1 MKVTRDWDA
10 FPRPVAADAGR
21 IARTVPLVCPTVSPQ
36 LDDHWAK
43 RPTIGVAAF
52 DFDRT
57 LTRRDTLIPFLSRL
71 AGRRRLALA
80 LAAQARRY
88 QTDQDAAKLD
98 MLRRLTTGTRRDE
111 FDLAGR
117 DYAVGLHHLL
127 RPDMMARLRWHRSQ
141 GHRLV
146 IVSASLGTYLRPF
159 GVTLGV
165 DEVLAVELDVAPS
178 GLLTGHVTG
187 GVNTRG
193 PEKARRLTSWLTE
206 TVPSD
211 TTPRIWAYGDSSGDD
226 ELLAMAD
233 HPVRVTRDL
242 ITGTPPEM
250 STHRQS

>member
-1 MKVTRDWDA
+1 MT
-10 FPRPVAADAGR
+10 
-21 IARTVPLVCPTVSPQ
+21 TE
-36 LDDHWAK
+36 LDDPWAE
-43 RPTIGVAAF
+43 RPMVGIAAF

-57 LTRRDTLIPFLSRL
+57 LTRRDTLIPFLGRL

-80 LAAQARRY
+80 VAAQARRY
-88 QTDQDAAKLD
+88 RQDQDAAKLD
-98 MLRRLTTGTRRDE
+98 MLRRLTTGILGDE

-127 RPDMMARLRWHRSQ
+127 RPDMMARLRWHRSE

-178 GLLTGHVTG
+178 GLLTGQVTG

-193 PEKARRLTSWLTE
+193 PEKARRLTSWLAE
-206 TVPSD
+206 TVPTD
-211 TTPRIWAYGDSSGDD
+211 ATPRIWAYGDSSGDD

-233 HPVRVTRDL
+233 HPVRVTREL
-242 ITGTPPEM
+242 ITGPPHEM
-250 STHRQS
+250 PTHRQS

>member
-1 MKVTRDWDA
+1 VGSRLNDSWA
-10 FPRPVAADAGR
+10 ER
-21 IARTVPLVCPTVSPQ
+21 PTVG
-36 LDDHWAK
+36 
-43 RPTIGVAAF
+43 IAAF

-57 LTRRDTLIPFLSRL
+57 LTRRDTLIPFLGRL
-71 AGRRRLALA
+71 AGRRRLAVA

-88 QTDQDAAKLD
+88 RHDPDAAKLD
-98 MLRRLTTGTRRDE
+98 LLRRLTTGIVREE

-127 RPDMMARLRWHRSQ
+127 RPDVMARLRWHRGE

-178 GLLTGHVTG
+178 GHLTGQVTG

-193 PEKARRLTSWLTE
+193 PEKARRLRAWMAE
-206 TVPSD
+206 TVPD
-211 TTPRIWAYGDSSGDD
+211 GAVPEIWAYGDSSGDE

-233 HPVRVTRDL
+233 HPLRVTRDL
-242 ITGTPPEM
+242 IVGTPDEPPPG
-250 STHRQS
+250 RR

>member
-1 MKVTRDWDA
+1 MVTSELHD
-10 FPRPVAADAGR
+10 
-21 IARTVPLVCPTVSPQ
+21 L
-36 LDDHWAK
+36 WAE

-57 LTRRDTLIPFLSRL
+57 LTRRDTLLPFLGRL

-88 QTDQDAAKLD
+88 RQDQDAAKLD
-98 MLRRLTTGTRRDE
+98 LLRRLTAGVSREE

-117 DYAVGLHHLL
+117 DYAVGLHHHL
-127 RPDMMARLRWHRSQ
+127 RPDMMARLRWHRSE

-165 DEVLAVELDVAPS
+165 DDVLAVELDTTPA

-187 GVNTRG
+187 GINTRG
-193 PEKARRLTSWLTE
+193 AEKSRRLTAWLGEAIPTGA
-206 TVPSD
+206 
-211 TTPRIWAYGDSSGDD
+211 TPEIWAYGDSSGDD
-226 ELLAMAD
+226 ELLGMAD
-233 HPVRVTRDL
+233 HPVRVTRDPV
-242 ITGTPPEM
+242 TGTPADEP
-250 STHRQS
+250 TGH